1 MKSFK
6 DEILF
11 EIGELEKKRNKD
23 PMIVLKKIKA
33 YDYGDLY
40 HHKISKKYNP
50 NWEDYNSFINDLYRK
65 YLDAVFEILEKN
77 DNSLKEEIKNFA
89 FGFTNIKD
97 NLYIIL
103 SRLADDESFS
113 ILLEES
119 WKILEIKTDY
129 YVDAVPILC
138 LLKLY
143 GIEKYKK
150 QIRDFLLNS
159 FEYAREYALKNRKYE
174 YLRDN
179 LNSDIYL
186 VISQGIFSLN
196 KGDREEYSDLLLNAY
211 RFASAEERSYSMN
224 QVSGY
229 IALYLTAF
237 SRIIEIDVLD
247 KSIAITG
254 KNYQE
259 NKFVFQTRYAKWYLE
274 KNGSEALKFLKDCKF
289 YDQLGYIAAL
299 FADLDYK
306 DVLPVL
312 EEKMKA
318 IKDPIVQEIFL
329 EAITRLKSQT
339 SMPESQNRMIWMFGN
354 VSATQR
360 ILGAS
365 SDSVFLKKA
374 QEKANVED
382 QLWEADQE

>member
-1 MKSFK
+1 MESFK

-11 EIGELEKKRNKD
+11 EIGELEKNKTKD

-65 YLDAVFEILEKN
+65 YLDAVFEI
-77 DNSLKEEIKNFA
+77 
-89 FGFTNIKD
+89 
-97 NLYIIL
+97 
-103 SRLADDESFS
+103 
-113 ILLEES
+113 
-119 WKILEIKTDY
+119 
-129 YVDAVPILC
+129 
-138 LLKLY
+138 
-143 GIEKYKK
+143 
-150 QIRDFLLNS
+150 
-159 FEYAREYALKNRKYE
+159 
-174 YLRDN
+174 
-179 LNSDIYL
+179 
-186 VISQGIFSLN
+186 
-196 KGDREEYSDLLLNAY
+196 
-211 RFASAEERSYSMN
+211 
-224 QVSGY
+224 
-229 IALYLTAF
+229 
-237 SRIIEIDVLD
+237 
-247 KSIAITG
+247 
-254 KNYQE
+254 
-259 NKFVFQTRYAKWYLE
+259 LE

>member
-1 MKSFK
+1 MESFK

-11 EIGELEKKRNKD
+11 EIGELEKNKTKD

-77 DNSLKEEIKNFA
+77 DNSLKEEIRNFA

-129 YVDAVPILC
+129 YVDVVPILC

-196 KGDREEYSDLLLNAY
+196 KGDREE
-211 RFASAEERSYSMN
+211 
-224 QVSGY
+224 
-229 IALYLTAF
+229 
-237 SRIIEIDVLD
+237 
-247 KSIAITG
+247 
-254 KNYQE
+254 
-259 NKFVFQTRYAKWYLE
+259 
-274 KNGSEALKFLKDCKF
+274 
-289 YDQLGYIAAL
+289 
-299 FADLDYK
+299 
-306 DVLPVL
+306 
-312 EEKMKA
+312 
-318 IKDPIVQEIFL
+318 
-329 EAITRLKSQT
+329 
-339 SMPESQNRMIWMFGN
+339 
-354 VSATQR
+354 
-360 ILGAS
+360 
-365 SDSVFLKKA
+365 
-374 QEKANVED
+374 
-382 QLWEADQE
+382 